1 LKGLSQ
7 NVYNEL
13 EEKGDWNNVLTD
25 MIKRLVTG
33 DYDKLLRQKVY
44 GTIQKL
50 IDSVEEFAYKLET
63 AVKQAF
69 GVIQ

>member
-1 LKGLSQ
+1 
-7 NVYNEL
+7 
-13 EEKGDWNNVLTD
+13 